1 MVTRRLVIG
10 AAAAGSLAGCTA
22 AKQTSKAAVPLVAG
36 DWRSVRAQ
44 FGWRSGYANMAAF
57 VFASHPAPVRDAIE
71 RHRRGLDEDPTDYL
85 GQEGPLDRAVAL
97 AAASYLDTKPEQL
110 AFTDSTTMGLGLLYS
125 GLRLGVGEEIL
136 TTEHDFYATHESLRL
151 RAVRDGTT
159 VRRVRLYDDPATAS
173 VDEIVGRLTA
183 ALSARTRVVAVTWV
197 HSGTGVKLPIRAI
210 ADAVHQRGALLCVDG
225 VHGFGAVDAAP
236 EQLGADFLVSGCHKW
251 LFGPRGTGLIW
262 GRPDAWKAFTPIVP
276 SFERSAIGS
285 WITGRELPSTPGALA
300 TPGGYH
306 SFEHRW
312 ALAEAFDFHRRIG
325 GRAAVGTRVTALA
338 TKLKEGL
345 RAIDGVTVHTP
356 MSPELSAGV
365 VCCTV
370 RGMSPAD
377 AVRRLRDKTV
387 IASET
392 PYATAYL
399 RFGPSLATLD
409 EDVDKTL
416 AAVRSLR

>member
-1 MVTRRLVIG
+1 
-10 AAAAGSLAGCTA
+10 
-22 AKQTSKAAVPLVAG
+22 
-36 DWRSVRAQ
+36 
-44 FGWRSGYANMAAF
+44 MAAF
-57 VFASHPAPVRDAIE
+57 VFASHPAPVREAIE
-71 RHRRGLDEDPTDYL
+71 RHRRGLDEDPTGYL
-85 GQEGPLDRAVAL
+85 GQEGPLDSATAL
-97 AAASYLDTKPEQL
+97 AAASYLETKPEQL

-125 GLRLGVGEEIL
+125 GLRLGAGDEIL

-151 RAVRDGTT
+151 RTVRDGAV

-173 VDEIVGRLTA
+173 VDEIVSRLKA

-210 ADAVHQRGALLCVDG
+210 ADVVHERGALLCVDG
-225 VHGFGAVDAAP
+225 VHGFAAVDATP
-236 EQLGADFLVSGCHKW
+236 DRLGADFLVSGCHKW

-262 GRPDAWKAFTPIVP
+262 GRAQAWRAVTPIVP
-276 SFERSAIGS
+276 SFDRAAIGS
-285 WITGRELPSTPGALA
+285 WITGRELASTPGALA

-306 SFEHRW
+306 TFEHRW
-312 ALAEAFDFHRRIG
+312 ALAETFDFHRRIG
-325 GRAAVGTRVTALA
+325 GRSAVGARVTALA

-356 MSPELSAGV
+356 MSAELSAGV

-370 RGMSPAD
+370 RGVGPAS
-377 AVRRLRDKTV
+377 AVSRLRDKTV

-409 EDVDKTL
+409 EDVETTL
-416 AAVRSLR
+416 AAVRALR